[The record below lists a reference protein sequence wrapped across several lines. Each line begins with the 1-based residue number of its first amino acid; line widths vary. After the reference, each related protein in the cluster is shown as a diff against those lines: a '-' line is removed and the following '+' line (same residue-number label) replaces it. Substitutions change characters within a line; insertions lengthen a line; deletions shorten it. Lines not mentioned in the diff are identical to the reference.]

1 MMTTI
6 ETFSALAAKHSD
18 NQADRLAYHVGLLEA
33 YVQYQ
38 EQLLQICQQELSQII
53 TELSQEQA

>member
-1 MMTTI
+1 
-6 ETFSALAAKHSD
+6 
-18 NQADRLAYHVGLLEA
+18 LEA

>member
-1 MMTTI
+1 MTTI
-6 ETFSALAAKHSD
+6 ETFTALAAKHSD

-38 EQLLQICQQELSQII
+38 EQLLQICQQEFEQII
-53 TELSQEQA
+53 FEMNKEQS